1 MGWFGRLLGRA
12 EAKSVAPD
20 EAKSEEAKA
29 VDFDAAMWAAI
40 AGGFGM
46 PTRSGASVSTDSAMQ
61 VTAFYRAMVVIAE
74 GIAQLPIE
82 IYRRH
87 SGGRGAEPAVDH
99 PLYDLLLN
107 QPSEIQDAFQFWRT
121 TLMHAAGAGHGV
133 SYKNIVAGQ
142 VKELIPIPP
151 SGIAVRLDHVL
162 YTRVYD
168 LTFETGGGV
177 TVRQD
182 QVFDISGPTW
192 VMRRP
197 LDPAV
202 VGREALGLAQSTE
215 ETHAR
220 LHANSARP
228 SGVLSTE
235 QRLDEAAVNAL
246 RAQWEQIYRGTQNSS
261 RTAVL
266 GGGLNWQPI
275 AMTGVD
281 SQHIE
286 TRKHQIEEIAR
297 LMGIFPIMLG
307 HAGDQ
312 SPTFASAAEFLAAHV
327 RYTLQPWMK
336 AVRSAIETQLLTKEE
351 RADGYH
357 CRIDAS
363 ELVRGSLKE
372 RAEYYK
378 AALGT
383 NSSPGW
389 LRPNEVREDDG
400 WNPDD
405 EPSMDRIWQPA
416 TMSPDGRPAE
426 TGSEAK
432 AVTEAKASV
441 PRSLYVCRPL
451 RNGAEL
457 VAWAKAQGFRS
468 LVAADDL
475 HVTIAWSRGRVDW
488 MAAGVAWLED
498 RDGGMTVRAGGPRV
512 VEPIGTGGAI
522 ALLFASHDL
531 SVRHREI
538 CEAGATWDHPEYQP
552 HVTFTYDAAGV
563 DLAKV
568 EPFRGELRFGPELF
582 SEVDETKGGGPNAG
596 LPFDAKRFDPAKH
609 PRDELGRFAGRGGG
623 RRRLRRLA
631 RRAWGDKQFRDNVD
645 FGRADAAKFSKYA
658 GRDVEGWR
666 YTLNA
671 DEVRH
676 IRSKHGSWATERP
689 RGQRPVRPGD
699 FEKVAEIL
707 RRGKADFGG
716 LTAVRKLPAITVD
729 YEGRA
734 GRYHLVLEVQR
745 KRKFLSVHT
754 LVAW

>member
-12 EAKSVAPD
+12 EAKSVAPE

-29 VDFDAAMWAAI
+29 VGFDAAMWAAI
-40 AGGFGM
+40 NGGFGM

-99 PLYDLLLN
+99 PLYDLLLH
-107 QPSEIQDAFQFWRT
+107 QPSAIQDAFQFWRT

-142 VKELIPIPP
+142 VRELIPIPP
-151 SGIAVRLDHVL
+151 SGIAVRLDHIL

-235 QRLDEAAVNAL
+235 QRLDEAAVKAL
-246 RAQWEQIYRGTQNSS
+246 RAQWEEIYRGTQNSS

-266 GGGLNWQPI
+266 GGGLNWHPI

-363 ELVRGSLKE
+363 ELVRGSLKD

-416 TMSPDGRPAE
+416 TMSPDGRPPAGAAPATDE
-426 TGSEAK
+426 S
-432 AVTEAKASV
+432 KAST
-441 PRSLYVCRPL
+441 PRSLYVCRRL
-451 RNGAEL
+451 RNGDAL
-457 VAWAKAQGFRS
+457 LAWARSQGFRTT
-468 LVAADDL
+468 VPAEEL
-475 HVTIAWSRGRVDW
+475 HVTVAWSRARVDW
-488 MAAGVAWLED
+488 MAVGEAWSGE
-498 RDGGMTVRAGGPRV
+498 RDGGLTIRAGGPRV
-512 VEPIGTGGAI
+512 VEPMGSEGAV
-522 ALLFASHDL
+522 ALLFSSTELAW
-531 SVRHREI
+531 RHMAIR
-538 CEAGATWDHPEYQP
+538 EAGATWDHPEYQP

-568 EPFRGELRFGPELF
+568 EPYRGELRFGSELF

-596 LPFDAKRFDPAKH
+596 LPFEGKRFDPAKH
-609 PRDELGRFAGRGGG
+609 PRDELGRFVGRGAGK
-623 RRRLRRLA
+623 RRLRRLV
-631 RRAWGDKQFRDNVD
+631 RRAWRDKHHRDFLD
-645 FGRADAAKFSKYA
+645 LGPADGAKYSEAAK
-658 GRDVEGWR
+658 RDVTGWR
-666 YTLNA
+666 VALNA

-676 IRSKHGSWATERP
+676 IRKEHGSDKTERP
-689 RGQRPVRPGD
+689 RGQRAIVPSD
-699 FEKVAEIL
+699 FEQVSTIL
-707 RRGKADFGG
+707 RFGVAKEGG
-716 LTAVRKLPAITVD
+716 LTAHRKLQAIEVNYQSGAT
-729 YEGRA
+729 
-734 GRYHLVLEVQR
+734 RYQLILEVLR
-745 KRKFLSVHT
+745 KRRALSVMT
-754 LVAW
+754 LMKW

>member
-12 EAKSVAPD
+12 EAKSVAP
-20 EAKSEEAKA
+20 EEAKA
-29 VDFDAAMWAAI
+29 VGFDAAMWAAI
-40 AGGFGM
+40 NGGFGM

-107 QPSEIQDAFQFWRT
+107 QPSAIQDAFQFWRT

-142 VKELIPIPP
+142 VRELIPIPP
-151 SGIAVRLDHVL
+151 SGISVRLDHVL

-197 LDPAV
+197 LDPSI
-202 VGREALGLAQSTE
+202 VGREALGLAQATE

-261 RTAVL
+261 KTAVL
-266 GGGLNWQPI
+266 GGGLTWNSI

-297 LMGIFPIMLG
+297 LMGMFPIMLG

-312 SPTFASAAEFLAAHV
+312 SPTFASAAEFFAAHV

-336 AVRSAIETQLLTKEE
+336 AVRSAVETQLLTKEE

-363 ELVRGSLKE
+363 ELMRGSLKD
-372 RAEYYK
+372 RADYYK

-405 EPSMDRIWQPA
+405 EPSMDRVWQPA
-416 TMSPDGRPAE
+416 TMSPDGRPAAPAAPATDE
-426 TGSEAK
+426 SK
-432 AVTEAKASV
+432 AAT
-441 PRSLYVCRPL
+441 PRTLYVCRRL
-451 RNGAEL
+451 RNADEVL
-457 VAWAKAQGFRS
+457 AWARKQGFRVT
-468 LVAADDL
+468 LPAEDL
-475 HVTIAWSRGRVDW
+475 HVTIAFSRGRVDW
-488 MAAGVAWLED
+488 MSAGVAWLED
-498 RDGGMTVRAGGPRV
+498 RDGGLTVKAGGPRV
-512 VEPIGTGGAI
+512 VERIGSEGAV
-522 ALLFASHDL
+522 ALLFASYDL
-531 SVRHREI
+531 SARHRDI
-538 CEAGATWDHPEYQP
+538 REAGATWDHPDYQP
-552 HVTFTYDAAGV
+552 HVTITYDADGV

-596 LPFDAKRFDPAKH
+596 LPFEAKYRPDQPRGPDGRFLKTVGEWIGHLLSGRIKPQGKAMSLGSLPKEVDAFVRNQGVVPARGPVRVTDNTVLKAMRTAGKRRPPSVQDMQSLKEHLAAPAGRFWDVNNRTLVSTFRPARAADGLIGKIAIRLDT
-609 PRDELGRFAGRGGG
+609 PDLGR
-623 RRRLRRLA
+623 
-631 RRAWGDKQFRDNVD
+631 
-645 FGRADAAKFSKYA
+645 
-658 GRDVEGWR
+658 
-666 YTLNA
+666 
-671 DEVRH
+671 
-676 IRSKHGSWATERP
+676 
-689 RGQRPVRPGD
+689 
-699 FEKVAEIL
+699 
-707 RRGKADFGG
+707 
-716 LTAVRKLPAITVD
+716 AVRTVILVP
-729 YEGRA
+729 EESVTKNPRA
-734 GRYHLVLEVQR
+734 YIPLKG
-745 KRKFLSVHT
+745 
-754 LVAW
+754 